1 MNETPDVLPKYP
13 GGIDALTGF
22 LSQNL
27 VYPQEAVDYNFQ
39 DKVVVK
45 FVINAK
51 GDIESPEI
59 VSGRYPVLDQEALRI
74 VCLLNGFKPGQKNG
88 KAVNTWFTLPISFK
102 LGGGKDEND
111 SHYDAV
117 PTDSLNQS
125 SRNDRYVD
133 ESAGKE

>member
-74 VCLLNGFKPGQKNG
+74 VS
-88 KAVNTWFTLPISFK
+88 TWFTLPISFK